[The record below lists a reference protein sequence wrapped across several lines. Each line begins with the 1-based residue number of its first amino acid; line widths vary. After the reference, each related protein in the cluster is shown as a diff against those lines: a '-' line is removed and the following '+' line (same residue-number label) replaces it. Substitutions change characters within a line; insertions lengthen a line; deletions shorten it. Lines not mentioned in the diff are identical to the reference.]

1 MCVGCLEVSRKFAS
15 SVLHSNESLWT
26 FDVAPFGEPGINLRW
41 VPGAWREATRWC
53 NGFKIPAAPTWDPS
67 PSGPRTRPVVQ
78 GLPEDK
84 LHLSTTAKQLD
95 ALLDQYGQKHNQW
108 WATGYSRQ
116 AQHFFFFR
124 YFASG
129 RTAQVRWCWPIAES
143 LFATVT
149 VSYANLNNRW

>member
-1 MCVGCLEVSRKFAS
+1 MCMGCLEVSRKFAACVHRS
-15 SVLHSNESLWT
+15 KDSFWA
-26 FDVAPFGEPGINLRW
+26 FDATPFGEPGINLRW
-41 VPGAWREATRWC
+41 ASGAWREATRWC
-53 NGFKIPAAPTWDPS
+53 NGFQIPEAPTWNPS
-67 PSGPRTRPVVQ
+67 PLGPRTRPVVQ

-95 ALLDQYGQKHNQW
+95 ALLDQYGQEHGHW

-129 RTAQVRWCWPIAES
+129 KTAQVDWCWPIAGY
-143 LFATVT
+143 LFSTVT
-149 VSYANLNNRW
+149 VSYANLDWWW